1 MLTLINRCQRRI
13 KKKMKNEIL
22 SMTPLSLYCICAIC
36 IYDNTLQRC
45 NAHGI
50 VLFYKYEFTTSNDI

>member
-1 MLTLINRCQRRI
+1 MSEKNKKENEEWNPFDDTI
-13 KKKMKNEIL
+13 KSIL
-22 SMTPLSLYCICAIC
+22 YMCYMY